1 MKNVTI
7 IAAVGALFVT
17 GLLAGCGNK
26 GSSSTTT
33 GITASVTVPTAG
45 TLTVPATTLTGTLTT
60 PAGTFTGTIT
70 TPATTVSGTITTN
83 P

>member
-1 MKNVTI
+1 MKKATTL
-7 IAAVGALFVT
+7 AAVAALFVT

-33 GITASVTVPTAG
+33 GITATVPTAG
-45 TLTVPATTLTGTLTT
+45 TLTVPATTLTGTVTT
-60 PAGTFTGTIT
+60 PAGTFTGTVT